1 MLLVQLPTINKIST
15 GVKFHQE
22 LGFKHIV
29 LHKENLYA
37 SEGYI
42 KQFKIGMKNREK
54 FKGSHVF
61 VHNDIVKKIWIE
73 CNLIKKSDISVGGC
87 MRMDDFIHNKKK
99 LKKNLT

>member
-1 MLLVQLPTINKIST
+1 
-15 GVKFHQE
+15 
-22 LGFKHIV
+22 
-29 LHKENLYA
+29 
-37 SEGYI
+37 
-42 KQFKIGMKNREK
+42 MKNREK

-99 LKKNLT
+99 LKKI